1 MITPSW
7 SKIFHRFQAGTTIGS
22 MRENVF
28 KGFQAGNLVS
38 CSKLESKLSVSRFS
52 KLESSKLKIARPP
65 TRSLCRVS
73 VSCVLGGLGN
83 CSISAHCYDSEE
95 AKMKRR

>member
-52 KLESSKLKIARPP
+52 KLESSKLKI
-65 TRSLCRVS
+65 
-73 VSCVLGGLGN
+73 GW
-83 CSISAHCYDSEE
+83 SEIFHRFQAGTTIGSKLKNVE
-95 AKMKRR
+95 AI